1 MDAFGEPLDE
11 ARDAD
16 LVDHFCQL
24 AGPGRTEPL
33 AHPRIGA
40 GNDRLGGGIGVLVA
54 AAHDSEHAVLGAGLA
69 AGDGAVDEF
78 EAGFLRGGVELAG
91 DVGRRRGM
99 VDEGRALLYA
109 GKGAVGADR
118 DRAQIV
124 VIADAAHHEI
134 LALGGGLWRR
144 GGLAAE
150 LLGPLLRLGRGAV
163 VHCDL
168 MATLLH
174 EVPCHGETHDAE
186 TEKCDFGHICYLV
199 YCLGARRGWGGP
211 AGYRKGPHHTPCAEE
226 GNGFV
231 WRRGGVL
238 C

>member
-1 MDAFGEPLDE
+1 MDALGEALDQ

-24 AGPGRTEPL
+24 AGAGRSQPL
-33 AHPRIGA
+33 AHPRIGT
-40 GNDRLGGGIGVLVA
+40 GDDRLGALIGVLVA
-54 AAHDSEHAVLGAGLA
+54 AAHDRQHAVLRAGLA
-69 AGDGAVDEF
+69 AGDGTVDEF
-78 EAGFLRGGVELAG
+78 EAGLLGGRIQLARDVGGSGGV
-91 DVGRRRGM
+91 
-99 VDEGRALLYA
+99 VDEGRALLHA

-124 VIADAAHHEI
+124 VVADAAHHEI
-134 LALGGGLWRR
+134 LALGGGLRGR

-163 VHCDL
+163 VDGDL
-168 MATLLH
+168 MATLFD
-174 EVPCHGETHDAE
+174 EVSCHGETHDAE

-199 YCLGARRGWGGP
+199 FGAWAAGAIRAGGF
-211 AGYRKGPHHTPCAEE
+211 GGSLHHTRCAAE

-231 WRRGGVL
+231 GRRGGDL